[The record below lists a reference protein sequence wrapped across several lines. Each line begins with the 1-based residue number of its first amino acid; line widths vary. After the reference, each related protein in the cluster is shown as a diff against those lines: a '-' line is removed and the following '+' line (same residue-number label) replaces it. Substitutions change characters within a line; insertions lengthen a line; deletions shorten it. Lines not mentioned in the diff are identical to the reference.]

1 MAQIDI
7 LINQVQTLNQTV
19 AKGYLYIF
27 TTGIIKLVNIKEYL
41 IYLNVAEYQRG
52 YQWIY
57 DRALNDV
64 KLWTLEEVRLN
75 PSILE
80 DPIEEARPGGTSD
93 LPKETKT
100 TVSTDL
106 SGITVNW
113 QKVIP
118 YIIGFIL
125 LSVLFLAITNKA
137 SE

>member
-19 AKGYLYIF
+19 AKGYLYIYNY
-27 TTGIIKLVNIKEYL
+27 GLIKLVNIKDYL

-52 YQWIY
+52 YKWIY

-75 PSILE
+75 PSILD
-80 DPIEEARPGGTSD
+80 DPIEEARPNGTSD

-106 SGITVNW
+106 NGITVNLE
-113 QKVIP
+113 KIIP
-118 YIIGFIL
+118 YAIGFVLLFIL
-125 LSVLFLAITNKA
+125 FVTITNKA